1 MYKYIQSHGQ
11 IPYNEKLVS
20 VAGFL
25 KIPVEQFRVILKVF
39 FELEFVKIENGH
51 LFIHTSPKT
60 NDLEES
66 VLLKK
71 LKEQL
76 LLEKNSIIVSFKNWK
91 LD

>member
-1 MYKYIQSHGQ
+1 M
-11 IPYNEKLVS
+11 
-20 VAGFL
+20 
-25 KIPVEQFRVILKVF
+25 ILKVF

-51 LFIHTSPKT
+51 LFIHTNPKT

-76 LLEKNSIIVSFKNWK
+76 LLEKKFNYSQFQELKNWIESQ
-91 LD
+91 